1 MFIILRGWK
10 QLVDLYLLCGM
21 AFSGKTTLA
30 AVLARHVR
38 ALVVSLD
45 EINAS
50 RGLYGGVGIPESEWA
65 RTHHEALR
73 QVETALGAG
82 RSVIVD
88 DTNCFRFLRD
98 NYRAVAAVHGA
109 RTTVVYLDRP
119 LELLLDRLRENEKT
133 NARAPVTETVFLE
146 LARTFEPPDPD
157 ENVLLCPPGVPVEL
171 WVARHIR
178 EWGIPQGRAES

>member
-1 MFIILRGWK
+1 MRSTSFGVRIP
-10 QLVDLYLLCGM
+10 LVDLYLLCGM

-30 AVLARHVR
+30 SVLARHAR

-50 RGLYGGVGIPESEWA
+50 RGLHGGAGIPEGEWA
-65 RTHHEALR
+65 RTHREALR
-73 QVETALGAG
+73 QIEAALEAG

-98 NYRAVAAVHGA
+98 NYRAVADLHGA
-109 RTTVVYLDRP
+109 RTTVLYLDRP
-119 LELLLDRLRENEKT
+119 LELLLDRLRENERT
-133 NARAPVTETVFLE
+133 NARAPVTETVLRE
-146 LARTFEPPDPD
+146 LARKFEPPGPD
-157 ENVLLCPPGVPVEL
+157 EETLVCPSGIPVDV

-178 EWGIPQGRAES
+178 GVREES